1 MENNGR
7 SWQIFEEFTIDWKAK
22 NVIAILKSFFPV
34 NNILQCRTEDDIL
47 RIARYR
53 TLVLFP

>member
-22 NVIAILKSFFPV
+22 NVIAIVEIIFS
-34 NNILQCRTEDDIL
+34 R
-47 RIARYR
+47 
-53 TLVLFP
+53 